1 MLRKELL
8 ALGLLGEGAKP
19 DAKFVAE
26 HLEADSEYMALYEG
40 HPVAQKAFAEGFR
53 REHVVPVSVYFD
65 GVQYTKNE
73 NFLGFYMTNL
83 RTGKQQLV
91 WLLSV
96 FAAR

>member
-1 MLRKELL
+1 MGGGTIYIYILRETCVYR
-8 ALGLLGEGAKP
+8 G
-19 DAKFVAE
+19 F
-26 HLEADSEYMALYEG
+26 

-73 NFLGFYMTNL
+73 HFLGFYMTNL

-91 WLLSV
+91 WLLSA
-96 FAAR
+96 FAER